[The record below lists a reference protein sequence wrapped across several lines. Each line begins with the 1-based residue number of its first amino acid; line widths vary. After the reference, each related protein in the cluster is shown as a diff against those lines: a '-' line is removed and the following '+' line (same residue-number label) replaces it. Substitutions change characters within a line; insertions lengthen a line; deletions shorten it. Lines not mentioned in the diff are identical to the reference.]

1 MKLKNSKIFWGSIPQ
16 TSLIASAFYTA
27 SGIKLG
33 GAWVR
38 RKRSVPTLC
47 PGIGLKLGG
56 AWVRR
61 KRCVP
66 TLCPG
71 IGCVLAT
78 PLHLYI
84 TLQVF
89 YIGMELPIFTF
100 TFISF
105 GMLSLYL
112 FRYIISAFYFL
123 VCVPFCHVNLS
134 YR

>member
-33 GAWVR
+33 GAWVQ

-61 KRCVP
+61 KRSVP

-78 PLHLYI
+78 PLHLRLIPEVKGVGY
-84 TLQVF
+84 
-89 YIGMELPIFTF
+89 
-100 TFISF
+100 
-105 GMLSLYL
+105 
-112 FRYIISAFYFL
+112 
-123 VCVPFCHVNLS
+123 
-134 YR
+134 